1 MHRTTEVGVCS
12 FLIQVLGRQEQKG
25 MTEDELVGWHHY
37 LNGHE
42 FKQAQG
48 DGGGQGNLACCNP
61 WGQKETDTTK

>member
-1 MHRTTEVGVCS
+1 
-12 FLIQVLGRQEQKG
+12 

-37 LNGHE
+37 LTGHE

-61 WGQKETDTTK
+61 WGQKETDMTK